1 MANEP
6 VAPHSH
12 PRDSDLPPE
21 GRVSRWKLFVPV
33 GALFALFGALAVF
46 WFWSIRTA
54 DAQIDAW
61 IAREASLGR
70 VWTCPERS
78 LGGFPFRIQV
88 QCLKPRFTRTDSPMK
103 GELDAIRA
111 VAQIYQPTLMII
123 EADGPLQ
130 LDDGRSLYKLDWT
143 VLRASLRGRPGE
155 RLDRLSVEGSDVVLN
170 WTDAMGTARTA
181 AAAKAAFHIR
191 RDLERPA
198 ADHAYEIATSLVG
211 FAFPALDAITG
222 GTGQAALT
230 FVGGLTHAD
239 PFAGQ
244 GLQRELERWRQAGG
258 KMLIR
263 DFSISKDASRL
274 AVQGELALDDRARP
288 QGMLDIN
295 MTGLDNAMKML
306 GMPPLRGENGGQ
318 TATLKLRFDRGQIFL
333 GPIPLGKT
341 FPLY

>member
-6 VAPHSH
+6 VAPHTQDH
-12 PRDSDLPPE
+12 DPMPE

-46 WFWSIRTA
+46 WFWSISAA
-54 DAQIDAW
+54 DRQIDAW

-70 VWTCPERS
+70 VWTCPDRS
-78 LGGFPFRIQV
+78 LGGFPFRIEV
-88 QCLKPRFTRTDSPMK
+88 HCLKPRFTRTDSPLK

-123 EADGPLQ
+123 EADGPLK
-130 LDDGRSLYKLDWT
+130 LDDGRGVYALDWKI
-143 VLRASLRGRPGE
+143 LRASLRGRPGE
-155 RLDRLSVEGSDVVLN
+155 RLDRLSVEGTDIALN
-170 WTDAMGTARTA
+170 WTDSLGTARTA
-181 AAAKAAFHIR
+181 ASAKMEFHIR

-211 FAFPALDAITG
+211 VAFPALDAITG
-222 GTGQAALT
+222 GTGQAALN

-244 GLQRELERWRQAGG
+244 GLPRELERWQQAGG

-274 AVQGELALDDRARP
+274 SVQGDLALDDRARP
-288 QGMLDIN
+288 QGTLDIS
-295 MTGLDNAMKML
+295 MTGLDVAMKTL
-306 GMPPLRGENGGQ
+306 GFPPLRGENGSN
-318 TATLKLRFDRGQIFL
+318 TATLKLRLDRGQIFL